1 MTSKFKAPLSAAIL
15 VAVTLLAACS
25 SGPPTIAPPPP
36 APPPAPAVVL
46 GPKLIEQAS
55 AYRFY
60 MDHVM
65 AISPAFPDADT
76 VAKALQTGAAYEPTQ
91 MLRGAIAYGAVA
103 ALQDPA
109 FVAGVKTYSIH
120 PEQRREVAYAI
131 MRDPA
136 YAVGLAGSASAAG
149 LVVQALGGEGQKL
162 YDAGK
167 AVKQSAYDM
176 QKQPWSKAD
185 VPNRDQRLSQ
195 AKSLSATQ
203 VAGDLAESARLTRA
217 STGAEPLA
225 LTGASTAPPYSPV
238 VIRSLAVAALAIL
251 GEAGDANIDTVMAV
265 MAEPNVGFCMSLA
278 KLNLYQCLA
287 VSKPHYEDVFCLG
300 QHAMMDTG
308 RCLIKASGLP
318 EPYEARFVPVA
329 DDKHA
334 YGGPKKPAKKPV
346 KKKR

>member
-1 MTSKFKAPLSAAIL
+1 MISKFKAPLSAAIVL
-15 VAVTLLAACS
+15 AVTLLAACS
-25 SGPPTIAPPPP
+25 SAPPTIAPPPP
-36 APPPAPAVVL
+36 PPPAPAVVL

-65 AISPAFPDADT
+65 AISPAFQDADA
-76 VAKALQTGAAYEPTQ
+76 VAKALQVGAAYEPTQ
-91 MLRGAIAYGAVA
+91 LLRGAIAYGAVA

-109 FVAGVKTYSIH
+109 FVAGVKTYSAH

-136 YAVGLAGSASAAG
+136 YAVGLSGSASAAG

-167 AVKQSAYDM
+167 AVKQSAYDV
-176 QKQPWSKAD
+176 QKQPWSKSD
-185 VPNRDQRLSQ
+185 VPNRDLRLSQ
-195 AKSLSATQ
+195 AKMLSATP
-203 VAGDLAESARLTRA
+203 VVGDLTESARLTRA

-225 LTGASTAPPYSPV
+225 FAGASMAPPYSPV

-308 RCLIKASGLP
+308 RCMIKASGLP

-329 DDKHA
+329 DDKHGYNA
-334 YGGPKKPAKKPV
+334 PKKAAKKVV
-346 KKKR
+346 KTKR

>member
-1 MTSKFKAPLSAAIL
+1 MTLKFKAPLSAAMAL
-15 VAVTLLAACS
+15 AVTLLAACS
-25 SGPPTIAPPPP
+25 SAPPKVAPPPP
-36 APPPAPAVVL
+36 PPPAPAVVL

-60 MDHVM
+60 MDHVT
-65 AISPAFPDADT
+65 AISPALQDPDS
-76 VAKALQTGAAYEPTQ
+76 VAKSLQVGAAYEPTQ

-109 FVAGVKTYSIH
+109 FVAGVKTYSAH

-149 LVVQALGGEGQKL
+149 LVVQALGTEGQKL

-167 AVKQSAYDM
+167 AVKQSAYDV

-185 VPNRDQRLSQ
+185 VPNRDLRLSQ
-195 AKSLSATQ
+195 AKMLSATP
-203 VAGDLAESARLTRA
+203 VVGDLAETARLTRA
-217 STGAEPLA
+217 STGAEPLP
-225 LTGASTAPPYSPV
+225 LTGAPAAPPYSPV

-318 EPYEARFVPVA
+318 EPYEAKFIPVA
-329 DDKHA
+329 DDNHG
-334 YGGPKKPAKKPV
+334 YGGPKKPAKKAV

>member
-1 MTSKFKAPLSAAIL
+1 MTSKFKAPLSAAVAL
-15 VAVTLLAACS
+15 AVTLLAACS
-25 SGPPTIAPPPP
+25 SAPPKVSPPPP
-36 APPPAPAVVL
+36 PPPAPAVVL

-60 MDHVM
+60 MDRVT
-65 AISPAFPDADT
+65 AISPAFQDSDA
-76 VAKALQTGAAYEPTQ
+76 VAKSLQVGAAYEPTQ

-109 FVAGVKTYSIH
+109 FVAGVKTYSVH

-162 YDAGK
+162 YDLGK
-167 AVKQSAYDM
+167 AVKQSAYDV

-185 VPNRDQRLSQ
+185 VPNRDLRLSQ
-195 AKSLSATQ
+195 AKMLSATPL
-203 VAGDLAESARLTRA
+203 VGDLAESARLTRA
-217 STGAEPLA
+217 STGAEPLVLA
-225 LTGASTAPPYSPV
+225 GASTAPPYSPV

-318 EPYEARFVPVA
+318 EPYEAKFIPVV
-329 DDKHA
+329 DDKHGYNA
-334 YGGPKKPAKKPV
+334 PKKPAKKVV

>member
-1 MTSKFKAPLSAAIL
+1 MNSKFKAPLAAAVVL
-15 VAVTLLAACS
+15 AVTLMAACS
-25 SGPPTIAPPPP
+25 SAPPKVSPPPP
-36 APPPAPAVVL
+36 PPPAPAVVL

-60 MDHVM
+60 MDRVS
-65 AISPAFPDADT
+65 AISPAFQDADA
-76 VAKALQTGAAYEPTQ
+76 VAKSLQVGAAYEPTQ

-109 FVAGVKTYSIH
+109 FVAGVKTYSVH

-149 LVVQALGGEGQKL
+149 LAVQALGGEGQKL
-162 YDAGK
+162 YDLGK
-167 AVKQSAYDM
+167 AVKQSAYDV
-176 QKQPWSKAD
+176 QKLPWSKAD
-185 VPNRDQRLSQ
+185 VPNRDLRLSQ
-195 AKSLSATQ
+195 AKMLSATPL
-203 VAGDLAESARLTRA
+203 VGDLAESARLTRA
-217 STGAEPLA
+217 ATGAEPLV
-225 LTGASTAPPYSPV
+225 LTGASAPPPYSPV

-318 EPYEARFVPVA
+318 EPYEARFIPVV
-329 DDKHA
+329 DDKHG
-334 YGGPKKPAKKPV
+334 YGGPKKPANKAV
-346 KKKR
+346 KKKH